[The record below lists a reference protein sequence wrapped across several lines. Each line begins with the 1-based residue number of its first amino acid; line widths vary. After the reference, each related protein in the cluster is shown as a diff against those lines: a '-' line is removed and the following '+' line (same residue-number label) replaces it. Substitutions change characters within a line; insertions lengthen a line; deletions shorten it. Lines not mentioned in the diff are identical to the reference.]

1 MKECPF
7 MNEAGYAWREFTFKR
22 SQVFNGNAC
31 PEVTVFR
38 VEMRYAM
45 VVPIDGYG
53 YSEKSADF
61 RH

>member
-1 MKECPF
+1 